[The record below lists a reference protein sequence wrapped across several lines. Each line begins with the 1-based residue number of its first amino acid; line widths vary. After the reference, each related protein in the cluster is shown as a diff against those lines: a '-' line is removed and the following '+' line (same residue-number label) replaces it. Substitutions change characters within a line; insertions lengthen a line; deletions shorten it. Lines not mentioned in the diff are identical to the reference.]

1 MSKKPLGL
9 RNASLWSN
17 VRDPNIVMSDAI
29 DALQHHHI
37 PSVRQAMDAMF
48 QRVCVC
54 RGNNGLPSRTYG
66 LVSDVDGTG
75 VEETLADAEDQL
87 TSLAQYLIETGLAG
101 MPLSQE
107 DDVQQVTR
115 IVFEQRAR
123 LSDATSMVSSILAH
137 KKKSA

>member
-1 MSKKPLGL
+1 M
-9 RNASLWSN
+9 
-17 VRDPNIVMSDAI
+17 
-29 DALQHHHI
+29 
-37 PSVRQAMDAMF
+37 
-48 QRVCVC
+48 
-54 RGNNGLPSRTYG
+54 
-66 LVSDVDGTG
+66 VSDVDGTR

-137 KKKSA
+137 KKKST

>member
-1 MSKKPLGL
+1 MSKKQLGL

-54 RGNNGLPSRTYG
+54 
-66 LVSDVDGTG
+66 
-75 VEETLADAEDQL
+75 
-87 TSLAQYLIETGLAG
+87 
-101 MPLSQE
+101 
-107 DDVQQVTR
+107 
-115 IVFEQRAR
+115 
-123 LSDATSMVSSILAH
+123 
-137 KKKSA
+137 

>member
-1 MSKKPLGL
+1 MSKKQLGL

-137 KKKSA
+137 KKKST